1 MSFVIAGSANPMNN
15 AIVHFSPQAIM
26 QTIFESMYVSE
37 FAGDADPAEIAKI
50 VRVSRANN
58 LIAGLTGVL
67 MFDGSHFCQQ
77 LEGAEDAVRHT
88 MAKIATDPRHTH
100 FQPLH
105 EGSIGLARR
114 FHVWQVGILAPD
126 GPSPLLLCTMLRG
139 HAAVEHLM
147 SVYRDSKQFGLHV
160 V

>member
-1 MSFVIAGSANPMNN
+1 
-15 AIVHFSPQAIM
+15 M

-37 FAGDADPAEIAKI
+37 FATDADPAAIANI
-50 VRVSRANN
+50 VRASRANN
-58 LIAGLTGVL
+58 LAAGLTGVL

-77 LEGAEDAVRHT
+77 LEGAEDAVRRT
-88 MAKIATDPRHTH
+88 IAKIATDPRHTR

-105 EGSIGLARR
+105 EGSIGLVRR

-126 GPSPLLLCTMLRG
+126 GPSPLLPFTSLRG
-139 HAAVEHLM
+139 NDAVEHLM
-147 SVYRDSKQFGLHV
+147 SVYRASKEFGLHV

>member
-1 MSFVIAGSANPMNN
+1 
-15 AIVHFSPQAIM
+15 M
-26 QTIFESMYVSE
+26 QVIFEAVYASE
-37 FAGDADPAEIAKI
+37 FAADADPAEIANI

-67 MFDGSHFCQQ
+67 MFDGIHFCQL

-88 MAKIATDPRHTH
+88 MAKIAADTRHTH

-105 EGSIGLARR
+105 EGPVGRGRR
-114 FHVWQVGILAPD
+114 FQAWHVGILAPD
-126 GPSPLLLCTMLRG
+126 GPSPLLPCTSLRG
-139 HAAVEHLM
+139 NDAVEHLM
-147 SVYRDSKQFGLHV
+147 SVYRASKQFGLHV